1 MKKNVLLILFTLFA
15 CFSFAKSADYVNEQY
30 EALDK
35 DHKYEEIISSIRSVD
50 EASYSTSDYFYLG
63 LAYFRMENDA
73 EAEKY
78 FRIVI
83 QKDPECLRAYDYLA
97 GCCFFSEKNDEAIL
111 YYKKCIELDPSYSRS
126 YKMIAYAYE
135 RLNDFPA
142 AYKNFSKYYDMEKD
156 PQILTQIAYVLFEM
170 EDYKKARSYTE
181 KYLKQDKDSFL
192 MNSFMIMILYASGDY
207 KTAAKYEKILRNLWK
222 NSDDPEIKDQRF
234 FMIYSFPY
242 KEYYVAVYENFRQDE
257 DFYYPLTCNVV
268 LGDKV
273 IKSINLEYDAV
284 TGELSGWLYF
294 IGIDEVESKT
304 HYTTDVWF
312 KKYPKFDE
320 FIKYVKMALDGELKF
335 VSSSTV
341 N

>member
-30 EALDK
+30 EAFDK
-35 DHKYEEIISSIRSVD
+35 DHKYEEIISSIKSVD
-50 EASYSTSDYFYLG
+50 ESSYSTSDYFYLG
-63 LAYFRMENDA
+63 LAYFRMENDS

-78 FRIVI
+78 FRIAV
-83 QKDPECLRAYDYLA
+83 QMDPGYFRAYDYLS
-97 GCCFFSEKNDEAIL
+97 GCCYFLGKYEDTISFCQ
-111 YYKKCIELDPSYSRS
+111 KCIELDASIPRP

-135 RLNDFPA
+135 KIGDLSA
-142 AYKNFSKYYDMEKD
+142 AVENFSKFYDFEKD
-156 PQILTQIAYVLFEM
+156 PMALYHIAYDLFEM
-170 EDYKKARSYTE
+170 EDYKKARSYAE
-181 KYLKQDKDSFL
+181 KYLKQDKDSFY
-192 MNSFMIMILYASGDY
+192 MNNLMIMILYASADY
-207 KTAAKYEKILRNLWK
+207 KTAAKYEKILRKIWES
-222 NSDDPEIKDQRF
+222 SDDPEIKNQRF
-234 FMIYSFPY
+234 FLIHSFQY
-242 KEYYVAVYENFRQDE
+242 KEYYVEVYEKLRQDE

-273 IKSINLEYDAV
+273 IKSVNLEYDAV

-304 HYTTDVWF
+304 HYTSDVWL
-312 KKYPKFDE
+312 KKYPKFPD
-320 FIKYVKMALDGELKF
+320 FIKYVKMALDGELEF